1 MFGKIK
7 DMFSIDRWIENFE
20 GFLEAKLD
28 LIKYDIKELFV
39 SLLTKSIFYIGIG
52 FFGLVG
58 FIFLNFVLA
67 YLLNHFLENEFAGF
81 FILSIIYFLITLI
94 FYLNRDN
101 QSIKENIELSIRASM
116 QQQKK
121 EPNSTENE
129 STH

>member
-1 MFGKIK
+1 
-7 DMFSIDRWIENFE
+7 MFSIDRWIENFE

-58 FIFLNFVLA
+58 FIFLNFGLA